1 MLIRLGS
8 CLFLIATVLLWYELA
23 QSFPVV
29 LADVRGSK
37 TGDGENEKAED
48 EGAGHQGHGQVHMS
62 GGLGNDDQ
70 RDHARSR
77 GAQHRSTEETEKVE
91 DFQIGQSEQV

>member
-29 LADVRGSK
+29 LADVQGSK
-37 TGDGENEKAED
+37 RDGGENEKTGD
-48 EGAGHQGHGQVHMS
+48 EEQSHQGHGQVHMS
-62 GGLGNDDQ
+62 GGLGSGEQSN
-70 RDHARSR
+70 RLRSR
-77 GAQHRSTEETEKVE
+77 SGQGRSTEEAEKVE
-91 DFQIGQSEQV
+91 DFQVGQSGQI